1 MARAAGGRGKAE
13 EAANRAFRCARDR
26 PIRPADRW
34 AVAPPDAAEGT
45 AVASK
50 LSIFAQRMDRA
61 LFVAYFLGGVVP
73 LLAVAWVFAW
83 PELDAAIAADGG
95 AARARFLGQLG
106 LLLSCGALCLG
117 SFFVLQRF
125 VHQALARVDADQ
137 ARLARLVEVSEAVAD
152 APHAGEVARRVAD
165 AARAV
170 SEAGAAYVFLSGAK
184 DTPLELVDHAGERAE
199 EIYGKAQRAIDAM
212 VKLTVEGGRP
222 TLVGDGSARSEHA
235 GLTAGAAV
243 PLRAKDG
250 ARGALVTV
258 HVERGRA
265 FDPRHAGALS
275 TLAGLAAVAVHNA
288 DLRDAQRNFFSHVT
302 DLLVQA
308 LDAHLQFHVGHS
320 HRVAALANR
329 VGRALKLGD
338 VELHRLHFGALLH
351 DIGMLKLDRTQQMN
365 LRTCDKHPQLGAR
378 MLARIRLWKDV
389 GPIVQHHHEWWDG
402 HGYPD
407 GIAGDA
413 IPIEARIVA
422 LCDAFDTMTSDES
435 YKPAVSVEEALAEI
449 DACAGTQ
456 FDPSLARTL
465 RRVIQD
471 EDSAAA

>member
-1 MARAAGGRGKAE
+1 MSRRPGRLS
-13 EAANRAFRCARDR
+13 DR
-26 PIRPADRW
+26 LDR
-34 AVAPPDAAEGT
+34 
-45 AVASK
+45 
-50 LSIFAQRMDRA
+50 
-61 LFVAYFLGGVVP
+61 VAYSAFFLGAVVP
-73 LLAVAWVFAW
+73 LLALAVTLERFVLPRLEDRTAEIAWMLAGVS
-83 PELDAAIAADGG
+83 IGV
-95 AARARFLGQLG
+95 
-106 LLLSCGALCLG
+106 LSLG
-117 SFFVLQRF
+117 SFF
-125 VHQALARVDADQ
+125 ALRRLTRSVVAHMGRDNQ
-137 ARLARLVEVSEAVAD
+137 RLASLLQVSGELGNATHLGEAT
-152 APHAGEVARRVAD
+152 GMVARC
-165 AARAV
+165 AV
-170 SEAGAAYVFLSGAK
+170 
-184 DTPLELVDHAGERAE
+184 ELVDLPSGAG
-199 EIYGKAQRAIDAM
+199 M
-212 VKLTVEGGRP
+212 VFAPSDSGAAPVLAATSSDEATKLYTGHRLELDEVVR
-222 TLVGDGSARSEHA
+222 LVLESARPVVR
-235 GLTAGAAV
+235 GAEGELEGSLCALAV
-243 PLRAKDG
+243 PVLGGEKPSA
-250 ARGALVTV
+250 ALVVATTGG
-258 HVERGRA
+258 VEHIGES
-265 FDPRHAGALS
+265 DALS
-275 TLAGLAAVAVHNA
+275 TLAGLAAVAIHNA

-413 IPIEARIVA
+413 IPLEARIVA

-456 FDPSLARTL
+456 FDPSLARTF

-471 EDSAAA
+471 EDGAA